1 MAHIMARSLAQTWE
15 RWFSRIALI
24 AGVWMILSPWMI
36 GVGATTPAG
45 FSALACGLIIA
56 AASTSVTIWQAR
68 LSHQGVFVIA
78 LIAAAMAGIAVV
90 APFLLQ
96 FGGLARWSNILA
108 GMLVIVD
115 VGYELLNLNA

>member
-1 MAHIMARSLAQTWE
+1 MAHSVAQSLAQTWDH
-15 RWFSRIALI
+15 WFSRVALI
-24 AGVWMILSPWMI
+24 AGVWMVLSPWML

-45 FSALACGLIIA
+45 FSALTCGLIIA

-68 LSHQGVFVIA
+68 LSRQGVFVIA
-78 LIAAAMAGIAVV
+78 LIAAAMAGIAVA

-96 FGGLARWSNILA
+96 FGGLPRWSNILA